1 MAARLLRDLFSRID
15 RQAWLRFFGA
25 LGGLTIAFAAALYS
39 TIFRDLGNVLA
50 TAILASL
57 ALILAGVVGI
67 TTVPYLAKRVA
78 SRRLRERVQYDFTGE
93 GAAYLVL
100 LLVIVVAALNTGN
113 NMLYIIVAAMLAAI
127 LISGIAS
134 AGMLRALELE
144 LILPEHVFAG
154 RDVSGR
160 IKLQN
165 VRWWAPAFSL
175 SVGPIKTQRRRTHG
189 WQRGVWGFPPGR
201 PPEQQWARV
210 RDWLW
215 QKLPQQIALPQIL
228 NTTVYFPFIERRSSG
243 SAEVAL
249 NFPRRGK
256 YQQERLGVATRFPFS
271 FVTKTRPVGLAREI
285 LVYPPVEQ
293 TEDFFRVLP
302 MITGEFEVFVRGR
315 GNNLYLIR
323 EHQPED
329 SARHVDWKATA
340 KTGALKMREFTREDE
355 RKVRVVF
362 DNAAPGA
369 VSATAY
375 EKAIALAASLAWHFA
390 RSETQLSLR
399 APNYSGADVYGF
411 LSDLATLEPTIGES
425 VLSKLPLTDD
435 YNVIITAQPHG
446 SIPTSLW
453 ACSYLLFMQEI

>member
-1 MAARLLRDLFSRID
+1 MAAPLWRDLVSRID
-15 RQAWLRFFGA
+15 GKAWLRFFGA

-39 TIFRDLGNVLA
+39 TILRDLGNVVA
-50 TAILASL
+50 TAVLASL

-78 SRRLRERVQYDFTGE
+78 SRRLRERVQYDFTRE

-127 LISGIAS
+127 LVSGIAS

-154 RDVSGR
+154 RDINAR
-160 IKLQN
+160 IKLRN
-165 VRWWAPAFSL
+165 LRCWVPAFSL
-175 SVGPIKTQRRRTHG
+175 SAGPLKAQQRRTHG
-189 WQRGVWGFPPGR
+189 WQRGIWGFPPGR
-201 PPEQQWARV
+201 PPEQQWLRV
-210 RDWLW
+210 KDWLW
-215 QKLPQQIALPQIL
+215 QKLPQQRRPSPIL
-228 NTTVYFPFIERRSSG
+228 NTSAYFPFIGRGDSG
-243 SAEVAL
+243 TADVAL

-256 YQQERLGVATRFPFS
+256 YQQERIGVATRFPFS
-271 FVTKTRPVGLAREI
+271 FLTKTRPVGLAREI
-285 LVYPPVEQ
+285 LVYPQVEQ
-293 TEDFFRVLP
+293 TDDFFRVLP

-315 GNNLYLIR
+315 GNNLHLIR

-340 KTGALKMREFTREDE
+340 KTGALKVREFTREDE

-362 DNAAPGA
+362 DNASPGS
-369 VSATAY
+369 VSAMAY
-375 EKAIALAASLAWHFA
+375 EKAIAMASSLAWHFA
-390 RSETQLSLR
+390 RSETQISLR
-399 APNYSGADVYGF
+399 SPNYSGTDVYGF
-411 LSDLATLEPTIGES
+411 LSDLATVEPAIGES
-425 VLSKLPLTDD
+425 VLSRLPLTDD
-435 YNVIITAQPHG
+435 YNVVITPQPHG

>member
-1 MAARLLRDLFSRID
+1 MAAPQLRDLISGID
-15 RQAWLRFFGA
+15 GKAWLRFFGA
-25 LGGLTIAFAAALYS
+25 LGGLTVAFAAALYS
-39 TIFRDLGNVLA
+39 TIFRDLGNVVA
-50 TAILASL
+50 TAVLASL
-57 ALILAGVVGI
+57 ALLLAGVVGI

-78 SRRLRERVQYDFTGE
+78 SRRLRERVQYDFTRE

-134 AGMLRALELE
+134 AGMLRALDLE

-154 RDVSGR
+154 REITGR
-160 IKLQN
+160 IKLRN
-165 VRWWAPAFSL
+165 LRWWAPAFSL
-175 SVGPIKTQRRRTHG
+175 NVGPLKMQRRRAHG
-189 WQRGVWGFPPGR
+189 WRRGVWGFPPGR
-201 PPEQQWARV
+201 PPEQQWLRV
-210 RDWLW
+210 KDWLW
-215 QKLPQQIALPQIL
+215 QKLPQELALSPIL
-228 NTTVYFPFIERRSSG
+228 NTSIYFPFVERRSSS
-243 SAEVAL
+243 SADVAL
-249 NFPRRGK
+249 NFPHRGK
-256 YQQERLGVATRFPFS
+256 YQQERIEVATRFPFS
-271 FVTKTRPVGLAREI
+271 FLTKTRSIGLAREI

-293 TEDFFRVLP
+293 TDDFFRVLP

-323 EHQPED
+323 EHQPDD

-340 KTGALKMREFTREDE
+340 KTGALKVREFTREDE

-369 VSATAY
+369 VSVMAY
-375 EKAIALAASLAWHFA
+375 EKAIAMASSLAWHFA
-390 RSETQLSLR
+390 RSETQISLR
-399 APNYSGADVYGF
+399 APNYSGTDVYGF
-411 LSDLATLEPTIGES
+411 LSDLATVEPAIGES
-425 VLSKLPLTDD
+425 LLNKLPLTDD
-435 YNVIITAQPHG
+435 YNVIVTAQPHG

>member
-1 MAARLLRDLFSRID
+1 M
-15 RQAWLRFFGA
+15 RFFGA

-39 TIFRDLGNVLA
+39 TIFRDLGNMLA
-50 TAILASL
+50 TAVLASL

-78 SRRLRERVQYDFTGE
+78 VRRLRERVQYDFTRE

-127 LISGIAS
+127 LVSGIAS

-154 RDVSGR
+154 REVTGR
-160 IKLQN
+160 IKLRN
-165 VRWWAPAFSL
+165 LRWWAPSFSL
-175 SVGPIKTQRRRTHG
+175 SVGPLKTQRRRTHR
-189 WQRGVWGFPPGR
+189 WQRGVWGFPPGSA
-201 PPEQQWARV
+201 PEQQWLRV
-210 RDWLW
+210 NDWLW
-215 QKLPQQIALPQIL
+215 QKLPEQPRLPSIL
-228 NTTVYFPFIERRSSG
+228 NTSVYFPFIERGSSG
-243 SAEVAL
+243 SADVVI
-249 NFPRRGK
+249 NFPHRGK
-256 YQQERLGVATRFPFS
+256 YPQERIGVATRFPFS
-271 FVTKTRPVGLAREI
+271 FLTKTRPVGLAREI
-285 LVYPPVEQ
+285 LVYPTVEQ

-323 EHQPED
+323 EHQPDD

-340 KTGALKMREFTREDE
+340 KTGALKVREFTREDE

-362 DNAAPGA
+362 DNTAPGA
-369 VSATAY
+369 ISTMAY
-375 EKAIALAASLAWHFA
+375 EKAVALGASLAWHFA
-390 RSETQLSLR
+390 RSETQISLR
-399 APNYSGADVYGF
+399 TPNYSGADIYSF
-411 LSDLATLEPTIGES
+411 LNDLATVEPALGES
-425 VLSKLPLTDD
+425 VLNKLPLTDD